1 MRVRPTLRGIAV
13 GAVGLVLVLVAVAIG
28 SPGLLRLGLLGV
40 VAVVGAHVYAGLTDP
55 TRGPHSLGVERV
67 VRPNPVSV
75 GQRATVRVAVRAHG
89 LNERIRLAG
98 LKLGEQAAVE
108 LSGGRPLRARVER
121 SIDTIS
127 VLYPIYASRRGRW
140 ELGPLNVRHADPLG
154 LASVG
159 SALGTVAQVTVWPAV
174 TDLALPSDALV
185 GEPDRVALG
194 ARSPSTDDAAL
205 RDYRVGDDL
214 RRVHWRS
221 TARRGALMV
230 RSDER
235 AGMRPASVLLDL
247 PPHEDDAEW
256 TVALGASI
264 ALALLGA
271 GHPVR
276 LTGGRV
282 EDGRIDPEARSRHLR
297 ETSST
302 ARAELLDL
310 TVDLVPGRT
319 PAHTEEDL
327 LAAARTIGHAGS
339 GTELVFAVV
348 GPLTGAGRAALAP
361 LAAAGDAWALVR
373 TGPEGSPAARDAE
386 SSVLA
391 LRRAGWRVVTATPGE
406 PHADVWARLLGA
418 TR

>member
-1 MRVRPTLRGIAV
+1 MGVRPTLRGIAV
-13 GAVGLVLVLVAVAIG
+13 GAVGLALVLIGISIG

-40 VAVVGAHVYAGLTDP
+40 VAVVGAALFAWLTDP
-55 TRGPHSLGVERV
+55 TRGPHSLSVERV

-75 GQRATVRVAVRAHG
+75 GQRATVRVVVRAHG

-121 SIDTIS
+121 LIDTIS

-159 SALGTVAQVTVWPAV
+159 SILGEPAQVTVWPAV
-174 TDLALPSDALV
+174 TDLGLPSDALV

-205 RDYRVGDDL
+205 RDYREGDDL

-221 TARRGALMV
+221 TARLGALMV

-235 AGMRPASVLLDL
+235 AGMRSASVLLDL
-247 PPHEDDAEW
+247 PTHEDDAEW
-256 TVALGASI
+256 TVSFGASI

-276 LTGGRV
+276 LVGGRV
-282 EDGRIDPEARSRHLR
+282 EDERIDAEARGHHLR

-319 PAHTEEDL
+319 PGQADDDL
-327 LAAARTIGHAGS
+327 VAAARAIGHSGS
-339 GTELVFAVV
+339 GSELVFAVV
-348 GPLTGAGRAALAP
+348 GPLSGAGRAALAP
-361 LAAAGDAWALVR
+361 LAAAGNAWALVR
-373 TGPEGSPAARDAE
+373 TGSDGTPAARDAE
-386 SSVLA
+386 SSA
-391 LRRAGWRVVTATPGE
+391 TELRRAGWRVATAVPGE
-406 PHADVWARLLGA
+406 ALDEAWARLLGA
-418 TR
+418 VR

>member
-1 MRVRPTLRGIAV
+1 R
-13 GAVGLVLVLVAVAIG
+13 
-28 SPGLLRLGLLGV
+28 
-40 VAVVGAHVYAGLTDP
+40 AVVGPRAAAGLADP
-55 TRGPHSLGVERV
+55 TRGRRALGVERV

-127 VLYPIYASRRGRW
+127 VLYPIYAARRGRW
-140 ELGPLNVRHADPLG
+140 ELGPLNVRHSDPLG

-159 SALGTVAQVTVWPAV
+159 SVLGEPAQVTVWPAV

-205 RDYRVGDDL
+205 RDYRQGDDL

-221 TARRGALMV
+221 TARVGDLMV

-235 AGMRPASVLLDL
+235 AGMRPATVLLDL
-247 PPHEDDAEW
+247 PTNEDDAEW

-264 ALALLGA
+264 ALALLG
-271 GHPVR
+271 
-276 LTGGRV
+276 
-282 EDGRIDPEARSRHLR
+282 
-297 ETSST
+297 
-302 ARAELLDL
+302 
-310 TVDLVPGRT
+310 
-319 PAHTEEDL
+319 
-327 LAAARTIGHAGS
+327 
-339 GTELVFAVV
+339 
-348 GPLTGAGRAALAP
+348 
-361 LAAAGDAWALVR
+361 
-373 TGPEGSPAARDAE
+373 
-386 SSVLA
+386 
-391 LRRAGWRVVTATPGE
+391 
-406 PHADVWARLLGA
+406 
-418 TR
+418 

>member
-1 MRVRPTLRGIAV
+1 MRVRPTLRGTAV
-13 GAVGLVLVLVAVAIG
+13 GVVGLALVLVAVSIG
-28 SPGLLRLGLLGV
+28 SSGLLRLGLLGV

-75 GQRATVRVAVRAHG
+75 GQRASVQVAVRAHG

-127 VLYPIYASRRGRW
+127 VLYPVYAARRGRW

-174 TDLALPSDALV
+174 TDLALPPDALV

-247 PPHEDDAEW
+247 PTHEEDTEW
-256 TVALGASI
+256 IVSLGASI

-276 LTGGRV
+276 LAGGHV
-282 EDGRIDPEARSRHLR
+282 EDDRFDAEARTRHLR

-319 PAHTEEDL
+319 PAHVEADL
-327 LAAARTIGHAGS
+327 LTAARTIGHAGS

-361 LAAAGDAWALVR
+361 LAAAGDAWAVVR
-373 TGPEGSPAARDAE
+373 TGPEGSPTARDAE

-391 LRRAGWRVVTATPGE
+391 LQRAGWRVVTATPGE

-418 TR
+418 SR

>member
-1 MRVRPTLRGIAV
+1 MGIRPTLRGIAV
-13 GAVGLVLVLVAVAIG
+13 GAVGLALVLVGISIG
-28 SPGLLRLGLLGV
+28 SPGLLRIGLLGA
-40 VAVVGAHVYAGLTDP
+40 VAVGAATLFAWLTDP
-55 TRGPHSLGVERV
+55 TRGPHSLSVERA

-121 SIDTIS
+121 TIDTIS

-159 SALGTVAQVTVWPAV
+159 SVLGDAAQVTVWPAV
-174 TDLALPSDALV
+174 TDLGLPTDALV

-205 RDYRVGDDL
+205 RDYRQGDDL

-221 TARRGALMV
+221 TARLGELMV

-247 PPHEDDAEW
+247 PTHEDDTEW
-256 TVALGASI
+256 TVSFGASI

-276 LTGGRV
+276 LAGARV
-282 EDGRIDPEARSRHLR
+282 DDARIDTEARSHHLR
-297 ETSST
+297 ETNST
-302 ARAELLDL
+302 ARAELLDM

-319 PAHTEEDL
+319 PAQTDEDL
-327 LAAARTIGHAGS
+327 VAAARAIGHSGS
-339 GTELVFAVV
+339 GAELVFAVV
-348 GPLTGAGRAALAP
+348 GPLSGAGRAALAP
-361 LAAAGDAWALVR
+361 LAAAGNAWALVR
-373 TGPEGSPAARDAE
+373 TGPEGTPTARDAE
-386 SSVLA
+386 SSA
-391 LRRAGWRVVTATPGE
+391 TELRRAGWRVATAVPGE
-406 PHADVWARLLGA
+406 ALDEAWARLLGA
-418 TR
+418 VR